1 MLALRLVLSAASGIR
16 ANKTLVFDEVD
27 AGIGGE
33 AAQSI
38 GDALAALG
46 RHHQVL
52 VVTHLA
58 QVAAAADTHVSVSKK
73 IENGATFAT
82 AQHLPA
88 DERVDEIARMLS
100 GLSDSF
106 GTRAR
111 PRTSCG
117 ITAMK
122 FYSQRGRVR
131 FRRDV
136 L

>member
-1 MLALRLVLSAASGIR
+1 LSAASGIR
-16 ANKTLVFDEVD
+16 AKETLVFDEVD

-38 GDALAALG
+38 VHALAALG

-58 QVAAAADTHVSVSKK
+58 QVAAGADTHVSVSKR

-82 AQHLPA
+82 AHNLPA

-100 GLSDSF
+100 GSSTQL
-106 GTRAR
+106 AR
-111 PRTSCG
+111 EHARELLAESP
-117 ITAMK
+117 
-122 FYSQRGRVR
+122 
-131 FRRDV
+131 